1 MKLYTLLCLLLISL
15 FSFGEN
21 VIIKH
26 YNFNITYNQVLN
38 RLELISKFKL
48 VKTDTS
54 DNIKLLFNS
63 NIIINEFKEI
73 KQKGGEKNVKYNQ
86 LLNDTLQIILNNKNQ
101 TSYTFEI
108 KYTLPKDSFSFAVA
122 KTIFLTTASRWYPF
136 LYTSIASFD
145 IVINIPENN
154 FILATGNCLET
165 KKSNGF
171 IKQKWHS
178 NYCSKIGIVI
188 DEKKNYIIDSII
200 KGNKKFFFY
209 NPIEDTTNHSKLN
222 NNIVA
227 AYDFCEK
234 LFGSN
239 GINTVNLFEILDN
252 TVNLCQS
259 QQNGLIFYSQYYR
272 DMYYKY
278 NVEFLSHEIVHEW
291 WGNSLIVKN
300 DSKNSLFIEES
311 FTEYIKMLFVKS
323 YEVDSIYQREVSMHY
338 NNFKNFIT
346 VTNSKSISDI
356 TNLAS
361 QENSVLIYSKGP
373 LIFDC
378 ISKKISYEQ
387 WLSNIKKCYQENKNK
402 NIDFELFIKYLTNKG
417 DSKLNEYIIEELNSK
432 NLDNLCTP

>member
-227 AYDFCEK
+227 
-234 LFGSN
+234 G
-239 GINTVNLFEILDN
+239 
-252 TVNLCQS
+252 
-259 QQNGLIFYSQYYR
+259 
-272 DMYYKY
+272 
-278 NVEFLSHEIVHEW
+278 
-291 WGNSLIVKN
+291 
-300 DSKNSLFIEES
+300 
-311 FTEYIKMLFVKS
+311 
-323 YEVDSIYQREVSMHY
+323 
-338 NNFKNFIT
+338 
-346 VTNSKSISDI
+346 
-356 TNLAS
+356 
-361 QENSVLIYSKGP
+361 
-373 LIFDC
+373 
-378 ISKKISYEQ
+378 
-387 WLSNIKKCYQENKNK
+387 
-402 NIDFELFIKYLTNKG
+402 
-417 DSKLNEYIIEELNSK
+417 
-432 NLDNLCTP
+432 